1 MFKKKTF
8 ITTIGLLT
16 SLTLMSACS
25 NTSKPSTNTSHSQE
39 KTSSEKTKEVSIG
52 NYINQSK
59 KAPQLWYE
67 IDGEEVIKRVYV
79 FEDNQVIYHEWI
91 KSTKINFSE

>member
-25 NTSKPSTNTSHSQE
+25 NTSKPSTTTSHSQE
-39 KTSSEKTKEVSIG
+39 MTSSEKIKEVSIG

-67 IDGEEVIKRVYV
+67 IESKKIKGVYV
-79 FEDNQVIYHEWI
+79 FEDNHVTYYEV
-91 KSTKINFSE
+91 K

>member
-67 IDGEEVIKRVYV
+67 IDGEEVIKGN
-79 FEDNQVIYHEWI
+79 EVIKKAGELLKRQFLKWERSR
-91 KSTKINFSE
+91 KL